1 MSTTTQFSE
10 FTLPNQYKSN
20 KSSPIRWIVSHAMRN
35 KIFIISVILFQIA
48 ASLSQSLI
56 PGLIGR
62 IFGLLVDKL
71 LNINILTELS
81 IQILIYGIIIGL
93 FSLFRN
99 ISIEFV
105 GQRIERDTRDELY
118 ASLLGKSLTFHDK
131 QRIGD
136 LMSRAATDVRQLNFM
151 INPGF
156 NLVFASIISTIFPL
170 IFIGFINFQL
180 LIVPVIFLISFLVV
194 LKWYNN
200 QLAPHAYASRAA
212 VSQINSRLN
221 EVITG
226 MHVVRGAAQEEKEQ
240 KLFNS
245 NIDQFKQAQVKLG
258 ETQAKYYP
266 LLMLG
271 ISNAL
276 GIMHGIYLLNLGI
289 ILFEDLVTF
298 ILLLNLLRFPTF
310 INIFAITV
318 LTMGVTAAKRV
329 LDLITG
335 ESLISDD
342 ENGESKRIRGEI
354 VFENVTFA
362 YTDGTPVL
370 KNISFSV
377 RPGQTIALVG
387 VTGSGKTSITKLLAR
402 LYDPQEGQILIDG
415 IPLENWRIDSLR
427 SQMAVVEQDIFLF
440 SKSIYDNITL
450 GMIDTEM
457 DRVIE
462 AAKLAHAHE
471 FIENLPEAY
480 DTVIGERGSTLSGGQ
495 RQRIAIA
502 RAIIRNPSI
511 LILDDASS
519 SIDSKTE
526 DEINNAIRN
535 VLSNRVAFIITHR
548 IAQIRKADH
557 IILMDQGQILDQG
570 DHKYLLKNS
579 ADYRRIFSI
588 FDIEAQKE
596 GI

>member
-1 MSTTTQFSE
+1 MGTVTQFSE
-10 FTLPNQYKSN
+10 FTLANQYKSN
-20 KSSPIRWIVSHAMRN
+20 KSSPVRWILSHALKN
-35 KIFIISVILFQIA
+35 KILIIGVVFFQIV

-62 IFGLLVDKL
+62 IFGLLVDEL
-71 LNINILTELS
+71 LDISILTKLS
-81 IQILIYGIIIGL
+81 LQILVLGVIIGIL
-93 FSLFRN
+93 ALFRN
-99 ISIEFV
+99 ISIEFI
-105 GQRIERDTRDELY
+105 GQRMERDTRDELY

-151 INPGF
+151 LNPGF

-170 IFIGFINFQL
+170 VFIGIIYYQL
-180 LIVPVIFLISFLVV
+180 LIIPVLFLVSFLVV

-200 QLAPHAYASRAA
+200 QLSPYAMKSRIA

-226 MHVVRGAAQEEKEQ
+226 MHVVRGAAQEEKE
-240 KLFNS
+240 KKVFYS
-245 NIDQFKQAQVKLG
+245 NIDLFKQAQVKLG

-271 ISNAL
+271 IANAL
-276 GIMHGIYLLNLGI
+276 GILHGIYLLNLGI
-289 ILFEDLVTF
+289 ITFADLVTF

-329 LDLITG
+329 LELITG

-342 ENGESKRIRGEI
+342 KEGVSDNIRGEI
-354 VFENVTFA
+354 IFDDVTFA
-362 YTDGTPVL
+362 YSRGTPVL
-370 KNISFSV
+370 SNISFTV
-377 RPGQTIALVG
+377 HPGQTIALVG

-402 LYDPQEGQILIDG
+402 LYDPQEGQITIDG
-415 IPLENWRIDSLR
+415 IPLKDWRIDSLR

-450 GMIDTEM
+450 GMKDISL

-471 FIENLPEAY
+471 FIDKLPEGY
-480 DTVIGERGSTLSGGQ
+480 ETVIGERGSTLSGGQ

-502 RAIIRNPSI
+502 RAIIRNPAI

-526 DEINNAIRN
+526 DEINKAIKN
-535 VLSNRVAFIITHR
+535 VLVNRVSFIITHR

-557 IILMDQGQILDQG
+557 IILLDQGKILDQG
-570 DHKYLLKNS
+570 DHRYLLNNS
-579 ADYRRIFSI
+579 VDYKRIFSI
-588 FDIEAQKE
+588 FDAETGGKI
-596 GI
+596 